1 MPQPYIP
8 AMASIFTRIRER
20 QVPAKIFYEDDNVIV
35 IADHR
40 PKDSVHLL
48 LIPRE
53 EYPTFY
59 ETPPEVLNMLN
70 ETAKKVAEMLGIADH
85 FRILINNGY
94 GQEIFHVH
102 YHLMSNRGRDRLR
115 FLEES

>member
-1 MPQPYIP
+1 
-8 AMASIFTRIRER
+8 MASIFTRIRER
-20 QVPAKIFYEDDNVIV
+20 QVPAKIFYEDDDVIV

-59 ETPPEVLNMLN
+59 ETPPEVLDMLDQ
-70 ETAKKVAEMLGIADH
+70 TAKKVAEMLGISDH

-102 YHLMSNRGRDRLR
+102 YHLMSNRGRDKLK
-115 FLEES
+115 FLEEN